1 MFKKLFTH
9 KGFTLAEIMVALG
22 ILSATVLV
30 ITSIQN
36 QSIKSTKDA
45 RRTQAINELI
55 QLMTAELTKLDVCKA
70 NFQGKTFNTVQPIA
84 DLKNS
89 YGKTMLAPSTSYID
103 DMIKVTGIT
112 GIQTGSKL
120 KITVTYTAQKT
131 VEATA
136 PAAGTFSIDLN
147 VFADATNVIY
157 SCFSDRDDAIK
168 KAVEAACSG
177 PGATYAPLSGTYG
190 TCIHKIKLK
199 DSANTDVGAVDASPT
214 RTFTCPVGEML
225 GSVEV
230 AAGGYRIL
238 KCKKFEV
245 NTTCGNWEYMS
256 GVDANGNAICNKIL
270 DLTGVGTT
278 GFVAH
283 NGSNYIAFTS
293 LNCAAGKVLKGITI
307 TTGGVTPNCTD
318 PYLTKNCTQPG
329 YYAASTNDDG
339 SLNCQPY
346 PNNNA
351 CSGGQAN
358 YASAVNNVGV
368 VTCTAPTL
376 SNTCGAGQ
384 AVVSTTSGGAVVCG
398 NLPP

>member
-22 ILSATVLV
+22 IMSATVLV

-45 RRTQAINELI
+45 RRTQAVNELI
-55 QLMTAELTKLDVCKA
+55 QLMTAELTKLDVCKS
-70 NFQGKTFNTVQPIA
+70 NFQGKDFSTLQTIA

-89 YGKTMLAPSTSYID
+89 YGKTMLAPATSYID
-103 DMIKVTGIT
+103 DMIKVDQIT
-112 GIQTGSKL
+112 GIKTGNKL
-120 KITVTYTAQKT
+120 KITVKYSTQKT
-131 VEATA
+131 VEATT
-136 PAAGTFSIDLN
+136 PAQSSFSIDLN

-177 PGATYAPLSGTYG
+177 PGATYTSTAGTYG
-190 TCIHKIKLK
+190 TCVHKIKLK
-199 DSANTDVGAVDASPT
+199 DSANIDVTAVDASPT

-245 NTTCGNWEYMS
+245 NNVCGNWEYMS
-256 GVDANGNAICNKIL
+256 GVDANGNAVCSKIL
-270 DLTGVGTT
+270 DLPGAGTT

-283 NGSNYIAFTS
+283 NGTNYITFTS
-293 LNCAAGKVLKGITI
+293 LTCPAGKVLRGISI
-307 TTGGVTPNCTD
+307 AGSVVTPNCID
-318 PYLTKNCTQPG
+318 PYLTKNCTQAG
-329 YYAASTNDDG
+329 YYAVSTNDDG

-351 CSGGQAN
+351 CAGGQTN
-358 YASAVNNVGV
+358 YASAVDAVGV

-376 SNTCGAGQ
+376 TGGCGAGQ
-384 AVVSTTSGGAVVCG
+384 AVVSTTSGGAVTCG
-398 NLPP
+398 SLPP